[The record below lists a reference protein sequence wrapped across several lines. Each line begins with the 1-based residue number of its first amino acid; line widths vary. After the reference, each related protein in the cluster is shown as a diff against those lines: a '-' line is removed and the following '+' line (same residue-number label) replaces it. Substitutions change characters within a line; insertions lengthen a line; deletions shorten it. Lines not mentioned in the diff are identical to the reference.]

1 MPEPNLPARPSPTDG
16 VRPAAPAPKSVEPKT
31 VERKLVAPKTAIPTP
46 AQVNPA
52 QVIEEATLAMRRG
65 DAATTLRLTEPL
77 LRDGKTDFA
86 AHCLAAQAQANGGH
100 YDVAQQHCQAA
111 AALQPFEALPLHIM
125 ARIAEERG
133 DREAAKNLLKK
144 VLYLAP
150 SLVVPYLEL
159 SAIYEHEGDMMR
171 ARKMRETALE
181 LLEPLGEHE
190 TVPAHPLS
198 SDASLTGGQLK
209 GYLREANS

>member
-1 MPEPNLPARPSPTDG
+1 MPKSAVLKSAEIN
-16 VRPAAPAPKSVEPKT
+16 PAPPDP
-31 VERKLVAPKTAIPTP
+31 AP
-46 AQVNPA
+46 VNPA
-52 QVIEEATLAMRRG
+52 RVIEEATLAMQRG
-65 DAATTLRLTEPL
+65 DAAATLRLVEPL

-86 AHCLAAQAQANGGH
+86 AHCLAAQAQANAGH

-111 AALQPFEALPLHIM
+111 AVLQPFEALPLHIM

-171 ARKMRETALE
+171 ARKMRDTALE

-190 TVPAHPLS
+190 MVPAHPLS

-209 GYLREANS
+209 GHLREANS